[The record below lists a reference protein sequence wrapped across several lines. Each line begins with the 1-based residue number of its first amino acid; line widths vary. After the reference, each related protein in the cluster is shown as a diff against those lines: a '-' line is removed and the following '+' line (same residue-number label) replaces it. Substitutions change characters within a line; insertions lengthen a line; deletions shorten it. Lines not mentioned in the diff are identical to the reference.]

1 MRKLSI
7 VLLGLVMFAISAN
20 AQSVDEMFTSF
31 GKLPTEAEI
40 VAAVKT
46 SAAFA
51 DKIKALEGPISKLE
65 KADKSDESGESDE
78 SDESEQV
85 AAALAMAASNRQR
98 MMSDPDGWAAEMEK
112 RAELQEK
119 MMTFMEFQTNL
130 MNMNRKYEGMLEE
143 LDQSEDDSAYSERY
157 SQLQNKYKHNDLDS
171 VNQFYRELYALDCET
186 SSKKI
191 NKRMDIIRKYYDEL
205 VTNKAKIKE
214 LCEVTDEFYKLSGM
228 DMAAQNPARMTLIGF
243 AKLYKK
249 VLEEY
254 HPNSL
259 IQYKSM
265 KEYYESAG

>member
-51 DKIKALEGPISKLE
+51 DKIKALEEPISKME
-65 KADKSDESGESDE
+65 KADKSDESGE

-119 MMTFMEFQTNL
+119 MMTFMELQTNL

-143 LDQSEDDSAYSERY
+143 LDQSEDDSAYNERY

>member
-20 AQSVDEMFTSF
+20 AQSVDEMFASF

-65 KADKSDESGESDE
+65 KADKSDESGE

-130 MNMNRKYEGMLEE
+130 MSMNRKYEGMLEE

-157 SQLQNKYKHNDLDS
+157 SQLQNKFKCNDLDS

-186 SSKKI
+186 SSKKM
-191 NKRMDIIRKYYDEL
+191 NKRIDMILGNEEL
-205 VTNKAKIKE
+205 VNNEI
-214 LCEVTDEFYKLSGM
+214 
-228 DMAAQNPARMTLIGF
+228 
-243 AKLYKK
+243 
-249 VLEEY
+249 
-254 HPNSL
+254 
-259 IQYKSM
+259 
-265 KEYYESAG
+265 YE